1 MFAAGLVKVL
11 SNYPEAVID
20 RAVDPNGIP
29 SEVTFLNLAEIKKH
43 LDTWRNEH
51 VAMEERRERANRRA
65 LPEPEV
71 DPEERKRV
79 SEGLRDLVN
88 HLKSG
93 FSPSTQ

>member
-11 SNYPEAVID
+11 AGYPEAVID
-20 RAVDPNGIP
+20 RAVDATGIP
-29 SEVTFLNLAEIKKH
+29 SEVAFLNLAEIKKH
-43 LDTWRNEH
+43 LDTWRQEYL
-51 VAMEERRERANRRA
+51 ALEERRERANRKA

-79 SEGLRDLVN
+79 SEGLRELVN